1 MIRAMAVG
9 EVRLRHWW
17 RVLSR
22 EAAVGLAL
30 GLLLATL
37 GLAPILAWQGVFGAY
52 GEQELPLATIV
63 ASSLVGVVLWGSV
76 SGAMLPFVLRSV
88 GLDPAS
94 ASAPLVATIVDVTGI
109 VIYFTV
115 APLVHQGVGG

>member
-1 MIRAMAVG
+1 M
-9 EVRLRHWW
+9 
-17 RVLSR
+17 
-22 EAAVGLAL
+22 GLAL